1 MKKYEADTQETTSKG
16 LTRRKFVET
25 TAIAGAAVAAVP
37 FLGGKAPAY
46 AQARK
51 VHYLQW
57 TSFVPAAD
65 AEIDRQAEEF
75 TKATGIE
82 MTVEK
87 INQND
92 MAARI
97 TAAVES
103 GSGADVIQMN
113 ANQPHLFAGGLAD
126 HDELLQEI
134 LGDEVYEWAFGAATV
149 DGVARG
155 VPAFNIGNAVVY
167 RKDVFEELGLQPPNT
182 WDEYLEVGRALKN
195 NNLPVGQTLGHT
207 FGDAPTFAYPLLWSF
222 GGQEVDGSGKV
233 VINSEGTHKALAFI
247 KDFWEAACDPGGFA
261 WDDTSNN
268 RAFLGQT
275 IGATLNGASIYFVR
289 EEHPGPV
296 PGAGR
301 EAQPLPQSGG
311 PVRPV
316 PFRRP
321 AHAQH
326 HELLAEQ
333 GGGRRIHPLDAPGRQ
348 LQRVHDRERRLYPGR
363 DAEVGES
370 PGLAVRSG
378 DRDLRGPTRATA
390 GPPAMPVRGTGSRAR
405 RRRSTSSSTCS
416 PAPRAARIPRR
427 WLPGRRESSRT
438 STAHDV
444 SRDDVNPAAA
454 VRRRRGLLSRR
465 RTEP

>member
-1 MKKYEADTQETTSKG
+1 M
-16 LTRRKFVET
+16 TRRRFVET
-25 TAIAGAAVAAVP
+25 TAVAGGALVAAP

-97 TAAVES
+97 TAAIES

-113 ANQPHLFAGGLAD
+113 ANQPQLFANGLAD
-126 HDELLQEI
+126 HNALIAEVA
-134 LGDEVYEWAFGAATV
+134 GDQLYDWARGAATV

-155 VPAFNIGNAVVY
+155 VPLFNIGNAVVY
-167 RKDVFEELGLQPPNT
+167 RKDVFDELGLTPPNT
-182 WDEYLEVGRALKN
+182 WDDYLKVGQELKN

-207 FGDAPTFAYPLLWSF
+207 FGDAPTFAYPLMWSF
-222 GGQEVDGSGKV
+222 GGMEVDESGKV
-233 VINSEGTHKALAFI
+233 VINSEGTHKALAFM

-275 IGATLNGASIYFVR
+275 IGATLNGASIYFIAKNTPADYPGFA
-289 EEHPGPV
+289 EKLDHFLNPEGPAGPV
-296 PGAGR
+296 P
-301 EAQPLPQSGG
+301 L
-311 PVRPV
+311 
-316 PFRRP
+316 RP
-321 AHAQH
+321 AANPQH
-326 HELLAEQ
+326 HGVLAEQ
-333 GGGRRIHPLDAPGRQ
+333 GSGRRVHPLVGPGRQ
-348 LQRVHDRERRLYPGR
+348 PGRVHHREPGLR
-363 DAEVGES
+363 PGSRAEVGDA

-378 DRDLRGPTRATA
+378 NLDLRHQSALRSYRRLRRPVEPAVGRSA
-390 GPPAMPVRGTGSRAR
+390 GKVHHRRHVRPRGAR
-405 RRRSTSSSTCS
+405 
-416 PAPRAARIPRR
+416 
-427 WLPGRRESSRT
+427 
-438 STAHDV
+438 
-444 SRDDVNPAAA
+444 
-454 VRRRRGLLSRR
+454 
-465 RTEP
+465 